1 VRQFEARAIEHEGLS
16 PTARSSDLGCSIR
29 FAVPR
34 TLLTGAFACQGC
46 LGALLLAGLQIVR
59 VPLDVFDDVFL
70 HDLSLEALERALQ
83 ALALV
88 KTNFCQLNSPR
99 FRIVFDSSA

>member
-1 VRQFEARAIEHEGLS
+1 
-16 PTARSSDLGCSIR
+16 
-29 FAVPR
+29 
-34 TLLTGAFACQGC
+34 
-46 LGALLLAGLQIVR
+46 
-59 VPLDVFDDVFL
+59 L